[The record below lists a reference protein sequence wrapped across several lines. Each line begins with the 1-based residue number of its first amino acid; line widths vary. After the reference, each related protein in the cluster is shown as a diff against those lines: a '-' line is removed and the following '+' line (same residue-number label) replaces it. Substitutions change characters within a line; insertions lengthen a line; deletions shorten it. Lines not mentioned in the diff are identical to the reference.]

1 MDIIRLLKR
10 KGLSNRRATHVGQAL
25 PNDAIESFYRFF
37 HLIISERRDLNI
49 EDGEEYRIINCDET
63 PIYFEMPDTTTIDI
77 MGNKEV
83 IIDTKGNEKKRI
95 SVLLTIVGDGSKL
108 PAVLI
113 FKGKKGKIIEKEI
126 NGNIHV
132 LRKEI
137 FALV

>member
-1 MDIIRLLKR
+1 MI
-10 KGLSNRRATHVGQAL
+10 
-25 PNDAIESFYRFF
+25 
-37 HLIISERRDLNI
+37 
-49 EDGEEYRIINCDET
+49 
-63 PIYFEMPDTTTIDI
+63 DTTTIDI

-95 SVLLTIVGDGSKL
+95 SVLLTIFGDGSKL

-113 FKGKKGKIIEKEI
+113 FKGKKGKFIEKEI